1 MEGYSW
7 GGSEELWVEMALV
20 ALANG
25 HQIEASVKHW
35 GTPNSKLDQLKK
47 MGAVIHFRRKSV
59 LQRASNKIAFN
70 LGISSYSSF
79 FDSYVPDLT
88 LITEGSAFEFTK
100 NLYWTNF
107 ALDTSFPYCFIIQN
121 VFESESLNNER
132 RKRAL
137 SVYKKAKALY
147 FVSQRNIEVAQRQ
160 LAYEFSNAIVVNN
173 PVSIP
178 KVKSSLASL
187 SENDTI
193 INFASVGR
201 LDCHSKGQDILLQVL
216 SMPAWKTRNWHLNI
230 YGIGQDYDHLVKLA
244 TFYQVNDKVSFQK
257 YIPATEIWQTN
268 HLLIM
273 PSYNEGT
280 SLALLEAMS
289 FGIPAV
295 VTNVGGLAEWIEDE
309 VNGFVAAAPTVNL
322 LAQTLEKCWQMKP
335 QWLEIGL
342 RSREKIISRYPRSA
356 GDMLFERIRQ
366 L

>member
-1 MEGYSW
+1 M
-7 GGSEELWVEMALV
+7 GSPFSSPFSLKHLMLFI
-20 ALANG
+20 LFFPSLSNSPLSN
-25 HQIEASVKHW
+25 QI
-35 GTPNSKLDQLKK
+35 
-47 MGAVIHFRRKSV
+47 RRV
-59 LQRASNKIAFN
+59 
-70 LGISSYSSF
+70 
-79 FDSYVPDLT
+79 
-88 LITEGSAFEFTK
+88 
-100 NLYWTNF
+100 YWTNF

-147 FVSQRNIEVAQRQ
+147 FVSQRNIEVVQRQ

-178 KVKSSLASL
+178 KFKSSLAGL
-187 SENDTI
+187 SENDTT

-230 YGIGQDYDHLVKLA
+230 YGIGQDYDHLVKLV
-244 TFYQVNDKVSFQK
+244 TFFQVNDKVSFHK
-257 YIPATEIWQTN
+257 YIPATKIWQTN

-289 FGIPAV
+289 YGIPAV
-295 VTNVGGLAEWIEDE
+295 ITNVGGQAEWIEDE
-309 VNGFVAAAPTVNL
+309 VNGFVVAAPTINL
-322 LAQTLEKCWQMKP
+322 LDQALEKCWLMKSEW
-335 QWLEIGL
+335 QEMGI
-342 RSREKIISRYPRSA
+342 RASEKIIKHYPRSA
-356 GDMLFERIRQ
+356 GEMLFEKIQQ